1 MVIVVLTV
9 LLGGAIAGCAGR
21 GAPRPAAVRSG
32 PWSTPRMRSARP
44 FGTPGERRTALP
56 SVGAARVGALFSDN
70 GSGGHFC
77 TASIV
82 DSPGDS
88 VILTAAH
95 CVHGG
100 KGGHESTDLVFV
112 PGYRDGDAPYGQ
124 WPIRHVVVDQRW
136 VQHSDPDYDVAFADV
151 ATVHGRRVGD
161 VFGGNKLGDDRGYR
175 LRVQITGY
183 PAATEQ
189 PITCGN
195 DTTRFSAGQ
204 LRIECAGFPGGTSGS
219 PWVTDLDRDTHTGT
233 VVGVIGGYQT
243 GGATPDVSYSPYFG
257 AGVLDLYRT
266 AVRDE
271 R

>member
-1 MVIVVLTV
+1 
-9 LLGGAIAGCAGR
+9 
-21 GAPRPAAVRSG
+21 
-32 PWSTPRMRSARP
+32 MRSASP
-44 FGTPGERRTALP
+44 FGTPGVRRTARP
-56 SVGAARVGALFSDN
+56 TVGAARVGAVFSHN

-112 PGYRDGDAPYGQ
+112 PGYRDGEAPYGQ
-124 WPIRHVVVDQRW
+124 WPIRHVVVDRRW
-136 VQHSDPDYDVAFADV
+136 ARDSDPDYDVAFADV
-151 ATVHGRRVGD
+151 ATVHGRHVGD
-161 VFGGNKLGDDRGYR
+161 VFGGNHLGYDRGYR
-175 LRVQITGY
+175 LPVQITGY
-183 PAATEQ
+183 PDATEQ

-204 LRIECAGFPGGTSGS
+204 LRIACTGFPGGTSGS
-219 PWVTDLDRDTHTGT
+219 PWVTDLNRETHTGT
-233 VVGVIGGYQT
+233 VIGVIGGYQA

>member
-1 MVIVVLTV
+1 MIAVLAV
-9 LLGGAIAGCAGR
+9 LLGGLAVACGSHHP
-21 GAPRPAAVRSG
+21 PRPSGAAGG
-32 PWSTPRMRSARP
+32 PWSGPRMRSASP
-44 FGTPGERRTALP
+44 FGTPGVQHTARPTL
-56 SVGAARVGALFSDN
+56 GAARVGAVFSDN
-70 GSGGHFC
+70 GAGGHFC

-95 CVHGG
+95 CVHAGR
-100 KGGHESTDLVFV
+100 GGHESTDLVFV
-112 PGYRDGDAPYGQ
+112 PGYRDGDAPYGE
-124 WPIRHVVVDQRW
+124 WSITHVVVDRRW

-161 VFGGNKLGDDRGYR
+161 VFGGNTLGYDRGYR

-183 PAATEQ
+183 PASTEQ

-195 DTTRFSAGQ
+195 ETTKFSAGQ
-204 LRIECAGFPGGTSGS
+204 LRIECAGFPGGTSGG
-219 PWVTDLDRDTHTGT
+219 PWVTDLNRETHTGT
-233 VVGVIGGYQT
+233 VIGVIGGYQA

-257 AGVLDLYRT
+257 AGVLALYRT

-271 R
+271 H